1 MEHPPFDFQKVIRN
15 RPWFE
20 RAIET
25 VAPAYALK
33 RLEARVQR
41 ELFSY
46 NAALTDRIY
55 APRQYGQPSEST
67 QTTRSRVVMM
77 WEARDLVENFGPA
90 KVALLKY
97 AENWNYHQ
105 IAEHLGIS
113 HSAVETRLFRSRQRL
128 REELSRMA
136 EPLDKS
142 QGLRIV
148 S

>member
-1 MEHPPFDFQKVIRN
+1 MQEPREQDHRESDPLRWLLTQ
-15 RPWFE
+15 E
-20 RAIET
+20 RQQLVR
-25 VAPAYALK
+25 VALD
-33 RLEARVQR
+33 RL
-41 ELFSY
+41 
-46 NAALTDRIY
+46 
-55 APRQYGQPSEST
+55 P
-67 QTTRSRVVMM
+67 
-77 WEARDLVENFGPA
+77 ARDAEML
-90 KVALLKY
+90 LLKY

-142 QGLRIV
+142 SGLRIV